1 MWLYTYPTYCRL
13 FIEKFKARAEFAY
26 SAQNEGELTV
36 ARGDIMDVL
45 EQPDPQWW
53 RVQTSSG
60 LIGMLPS
67 SYLQEYEEGQPDLV
81 DPIGKS
87 YSLVNDFMYH
97 PWIELT
103 KLTIRLFFELADEPI
118 GQATVLYSYAGQTAD
133 ELSVEVGVTVDIL
146 SKPDPLWWRV
156 RDAQGNTGML
166 PATYLEEATSG

>member
-1 MWLYTYPTYCRL
+1 
-13 FIEKFKARAEFAY
+13 
-26 SAQNEGELTV
+26 
-36 ARGDIMDVL
+36 MDVL

-60 LIGMLPS
+60 SIGMLPA

-81 DPIGKS
+81 DPVGKS
-87 YSLVNDFMYH
+87 ISRVNDAMYQS
-97 PWIELT
+97 WIELT
-103 KLTIRLFFELADEPI
+103 KLTRLFLELVDEPI
-118 GQATVLYSYAGQTAD
+118 GQANVLYSYAGQTAD
-133 ELSVEVGVTVDIL
+133 ELSVEAGVTVDIL